1 MIAGTKTQIMRMVV
15 RIMNANRHFTSIFNS
30 NHLPKTLSAC
40 SVKQNITVGQVL
52 AYVAMNNEVG
62 LKVMPRLRLDTVVEM

>member
-1 MIAGTKTQIMRMVV
+1 MIAGTKTQTMRMVV
-15 RIMNANRHFTSIFNS
+15 RIMNANRHFTIFNS

-52 AYVAMNNEVG
+52 AYVAVNNEVG